1 MSTGS
6 MGLTIR
12 ERVQQYQRK
21 DGPLM
26 VGKASVDGKE
36 TNLQI
41 VDERTD
47 VKEPA
52 NLHQTLP

>member
-1 MSTGS
+1 MIIG
-6 MGLTIR
+6 
-12 ERVQQYQRK
+12 E
-21 DGPLM
+21 
-26 VGKASVDGKE
+26 ASVDGKE

-52 NLHQTLP
+52 SLHQTLQ